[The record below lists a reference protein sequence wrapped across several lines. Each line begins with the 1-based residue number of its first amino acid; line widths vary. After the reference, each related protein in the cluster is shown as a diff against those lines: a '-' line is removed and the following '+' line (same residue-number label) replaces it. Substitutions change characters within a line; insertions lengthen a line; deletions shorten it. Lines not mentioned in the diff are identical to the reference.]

1 MGRPELGTKCTCTGC
16 HGRFYDLNNSPATCP
31 KCGVQQAPES
41 PRAIARPSRSTYG
54 ARFQP
59 RQSPLVADAI
69 EDDAGA
75 EGATK
80 VAEDVEDP
88 DPDPDD
94 EVDDEIEAEPD
105 LVR

>member
-1 MGRPELGTKCTCTGC
+1 
-16 HGRFYDLNNSPATCP
+16 
-31 KCGVQQAPES
+31 
-41 PRAIARPSRSTYG
+41 
-54 ARFQP
+54 
-59 RQSPLVADAI
+59 VADAI